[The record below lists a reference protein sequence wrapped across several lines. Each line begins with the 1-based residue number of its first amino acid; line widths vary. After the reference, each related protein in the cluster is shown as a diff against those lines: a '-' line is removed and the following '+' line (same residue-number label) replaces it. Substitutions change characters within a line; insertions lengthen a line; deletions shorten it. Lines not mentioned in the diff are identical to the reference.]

1 MPISVLFVQSEPP
14 PKVLLRSISISIFSQ
29 WHSVEAPLGF
39 EPDSDSPTL
48 CNWQLSSQHHN
59 IWKHQQLQL
68 LSTVHCQAHCTACTV
83 RVQFLGITL
92 HCCCWGFLWWGW
104 FELHSCCAWRIT
116 QPTLLCGPNILLPYN
131 YHAPCT
137 LQRNTLQQIEMSWVF
152 PHITLLIH
160 YCIIIVD
167 LRVLERGQRFCWC
180 QGKTQSGTLIP
191 RPFLP
196 VMSFALAL
204 IKHILLFFNN
214 QQGQKDPLICSYF
227 FSSVSCAPD
236 TRSRV
241 KHSKSENETAVT
253 SPAHKYGGFWTEL
266 CPFISF
272 SYMGR
277 PIIEM
282 CCLLT

>member
-14 PKVLLRSISISIFSQ
+14 PKVLLRFISISIFSQ
-29 WHSVEAPLGF
+29 WHSEEAPLGF
-39 EPDSDSPTL
+39 EPDSNSPTL
-48 CNWQLSSQHHN
+48 CNWLSSQHHN

-68 LSTVHCQAHCTACTV
+68 LSTVHCQAHYTACTV
-83 RVQFLGITL
+83 RVQFLGIAL

-116 QPTLLCGPNILLPYN
+116 QPTLLCGLNILLPYN

-137 LQRNTLQQIEMSWVF
+137 LQRNTLQQIEMSCVF
-152 PHITLLIH
+152 PHITLLMH

-204 IKHILLFFNN
+204 IKHIWLFFNN

-227 FSSVSCAPD
+227 FLQF
-236 TRSRV
+236 RV
-241 KHSKSENETAVT
+241 
-253 SPAHKYGGFWTEL
+253 
-266 CPFISF
+266 
-272 SYMGR
+272 
-277 PIIEM
+277 
-282 CCLLT
+282 LLTLGLG

>member
-39 EPDSDSPTL
+39 QADSDSPTL
-48 CNWQLSSQHHN
+48 CNWQFSSQHHN

-83 RVQFLGITL
+83 RVQFLGIAL

-104 FELHSCCAWRIT
+104 LSYTRVVPGGSRNPPSCVVPTFSSRTIT
-116 QPTLLCGPNILLPYN
+116 M
-131 YHAPCT
+131 HRVCT

-204 IKHILLFFNN
+204 IKHIWLFFNN

-227 FSSVSCAPD
+227 FLQF
-236 TRSRV
+236 RV
-241 KHSKSENETAVT
+241 
-253 SPAHKYGGFWTEL
+253 
-266 CPFISF
+266 
-272 SYMGR
+272 
-277 PIIEM
+277 
-282 CCLLT
+282 LLTLGLR